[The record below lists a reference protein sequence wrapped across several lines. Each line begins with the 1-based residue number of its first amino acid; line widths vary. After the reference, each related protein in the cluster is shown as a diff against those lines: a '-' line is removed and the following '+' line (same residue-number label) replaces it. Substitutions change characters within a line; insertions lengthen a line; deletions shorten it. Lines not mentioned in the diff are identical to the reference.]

1 MALAKFISKIVTSIT
16 KVTFQFNKTLDV
28 LISQFKDS
36 CPTTNELALLID
48 QKNQING
55 ALQQIEQKIATLNK
69 VADGS
74 LSAVDALGKGKTIIK
89 QLPAPS
95 AVPPG
100 VGLPLNIFNN
110 FSDALD
116 NLGTLIDKSKASLD
130 TIPDALDLIKK
141 DVGGIITKLKEFDAA
156 LNKCLEEDPRVTQDA
171 NGNFIFNG
179 IVSNPLTLN
188 ATTGNFI
195 EVLTE
200 EDLENLLLKPP
211 GLLYGD
217 YYLRLTLLNE
227 DDFSFIKKQITAQN
241 KESVPPPGEY
251 YKEGTPVEFLYG
263 DKSFSSSTS
272 ILIEEMK
279 WLIDTKDLIFPP
291 PPPAE
296 DPLKAIYKA
305 GQIIILMSIYGA
317 NQEEA
322 NELYEMAWELSQNKG
337 PNKGYYPTLVED
349 AFNESRTLLE
359 QAVANEG
366 YEWKEGDR
374 ILDSTI
380 KNLFLGGVTDEIK
393 IKGYISQLRKKGI
406 DLKNKAN
413 AFGGAFNSTKKT
425 WENEG
430 DNVFINTTKLYPYAF
445 RLSQTATN
453 NNNLGSFESL
463 RPEITKRK
471 RLMQAVFEEANYLSL
486 QNPEISFNDPLSE
499 FFLSRGIGYNMP
511 NISGFAIAGDGAS
524 PISFEEVK
532 MLWEWEVDKIWSL
545 WFIENTV
552 PGSYPE
558 EAIFDGKP
566 VIYYN
571 PTGIGA
577 GINGNFLSFSKTQ
590 LFIKLREAL
599 GVEWYN
605 ANALATSE
613 LSFWYLKFPNTSP
626 GSIDDKDPNQFIDQT
641 DPWYFEFGK
650 NNLPAPTGS

>member
-1 MALAKFISKIVTSIT
+1 
-16 KVTFQFNKTLDV
+16 
-28 LISQFKDS
+28 
-36 CPTTNELALLID
+36 
-48 QKNQING
+48 
-55 ALQQIEQKIATLNK
+55 
-69 VADGS
+69 
-74 LSAVDALGKGKTIIK
+74 
-89 QLPAPS
+89 
-95 AVPPG
+95 
-100 VGLPLNIFNN
+100 
-110 FSDALD
+110 
-116 NLGTLIDKSKASLD
+116 
-130 TIPDALDLIKK
+130 
-141 DVGGIITKLKEFDAA
+141 
-156 LNKCLEEDPRVTQDA
+156 
-171 NGNFIFNG
+171 
-179 IVSNPLTLN
+179 
-188 ATTGNFI
+188 
-195 EVLTE
+195 
-200 EDLENLLLKPP
+200 
-211 GLLYGD
+211 
-217 YYLRLTLLNE
+217 
-227 DDFSFIKKQITAQN
+227 
-241 KESVPPPGEY
+241 
-251 YKEGTPVEFLYG
+251 
-263 DKSFSSSTS
+263 
-272 ILIEEMK
+272 
-279 WLIDTKDLIFPP
+279 
-291 PPPAE
+291 
-296 DPLKAIYKA
+296 
-305 GQIIILMSIYGA
+305 MSIYGA

-626 GSIDDKDPNQFIDQT
+626 GSIDDKDPNQYIDST

-650 NNLPAPTGS
+650 NSLPTPTGL

>member
-36 CPTTNELALLID
+36 CPTTDELELLIY

-55 ALQQIEQKIATLNK
+55 ALQQIQQKIATLNK

-74 LSAVDALGKGKTIIK
+74 SSAVDALGKGKTIIK

-141 DVGGIITKLKEFDAA
+141 DVGEVITKLKEFDAA
-156 LNKCLEEDPRVTQDA
+156 LNKCLEEDPSITQDA
-171 NGNFIFNG
+171 DGNFIING
-179 IVSNPLTLN
+179 EKFTLEV
-188 ATTGNFI
+188 TTGNFI

-200 EDLENLLLKPP
+200 EDLELLLLKPP

-227 DDFSFIKKQITAQN
+227 DDFSFIKKQIIAQN

-272 ILIEEMK
+272 VLIEEMK

-305 GQIIILMSIYGA
+305 GQIVILMSIYGA

-322 NELYEMAWELSQNKG
+322 NELYEMAWELSQNEG
-337 PNKGYYPTLVED
+337 PNKGYFNTLVED
-349 AFNESRTLLE
+349 AFNNSRTLLE

-374 ILDSTI
+374 VLDSTI
-380 KNLFLGGVTDEIK
+380 KNLFLGGVTDEDK
-393 IKGYISQLRKKGI
+393 IKTYISQLRRAGKS
-406 DLKNKAN
+406 LENKAN
-413 AFGGAFNSTKKT
+413 AFGGAFNPTKKS
-425 WENEG
+425 WANENDFYSQAKLESYATRLY
-430 DNVFINTTKLYPYAF
+430 NTAE
-445 RLSQTATN
+445 N
-453 NNNLGSFESL
+453 NYNNLGSFESL
-463 RPEITKRK
+463 RPEMKKRK

-499 FFLSRGIGYNMP
+499 YFLSKEVGYNMP
-511 NISGFAIAGDGAS
+511 IINGQPIVGDGNS
-524 PISFEEVK
+524 PISFDEVEA
-532 MLWEWEVDKIWSL
+532 LWTLEKEYQTEWWIYNL
-545 WFIENTV
+545 I
-552 PGSYPE
+552 PGSFPE
-558 EAIFDGKP
+558 EAMFEGKP
-566 VIYYN
+566 VIYTFLNSSY
-571 PTGIGA
+571 
-577 GINGNFLSFSKTQ
+577 GNFLSFSKTQ
-590 LFIKLREAL
+590 LMKKLREAL
-599 GVEWYN
+599 GIEWYN
-605 ANALATSE
+605 ANAFTTSE
-613 LSFWYLKFPNTSP
+613 LSFWGIDPAINPISP
-626 GSIDDKDPNQFIDQT
+626 SARANDPNKNLDPN

-650 NNLPAPTGS
+650 NGLPVPTGS